1 MLACLFV
8 AELIGAAA
16 LSGNPV
22 RDGPAAPAQVV
33 APADGFVALRVADDR
48 TVRLLSLGGA
58 ATDRLLSRIAAG
70 IDAAVDEVV
79 AFWGTDWSHDIFVV
93 AAGSDEQFHAA
104 AGGGL
109 ASQWA
114 DIAAITVVDRVDP
127 ARRTVVGQRIVFA
140 PGAAHEP
147 SGATNS
153 VGPRAFSLCGPGRH
167 GPGCTSMAGRG
178 GGRFRCQAQ
187 DPAARGCGVCGA
199 VVTVGHRPD
208 TPGPQRSLA
217 YDRAWWFARFVA
229 AAYGTA
235 KLRELYLATCGVG
248 HFDLATAAHD
258 VLGIDAAGLLAR
270 WQRWLMG

>member
-1 MLACLFV
+1 MGLSRCGSPTTARCGCSALV
-8 AELIGAAA
+8 AR
-16 LSGNPV
+16 P
-22 RDGPAAPAQVV
+22 
-33 APADGFVALRVADDR
+33 
-48 TVRLLSLGGA
+48 
-58 ATDRLLSRIAAG
+58 TDRLLSRIAAG

-140 PGAAHEP
+140 PGAAHM
-147 SGATNS
+147 S
-153 VGPRAFSLCGPGRH
+153 
-167 GPGCTSMAGRG
+167 
-178 GGRFRCQAQ
+178 
-187 DPAARGCGVCGA
+187 PAALRIVLGHELFHYAARADTALDAPRWLAEGVADFVARPKTPPPADA
-199 VVTVGHRPD
+199 VSVALSLPSDTDLD